1 MQLFLVAKN
10 LCTYMLT
17 KNNERE
23 RKIAMKV
30 NKTYTQNE
38 KNHKHKFFLNNKN
51 ERWETYWAWKGK
63 VEVHKKFKGKEIEN
77 ASTSIF

>member
-1 MQLFLVAKN
+1 
-10 LCTYMLT
+10 MLT

-51 ERWETYWAWKGK
+51 ER
-63 VEVHKKFKGKEIEN
+63 
-77 ASTSIF
+77 